1 MTIPV
6 VFPTPKSHARR
17 GGSRR
22 GASQILQSREILLVA
37 FLWLTAF
44 TLTPVHAQKPDR
56 SKPPKLGPPPTLKL
70 PPIQHFQLSNGLP
83 VLLLEKHQ
91 VPLVQ
96 INLLLKVG
104 STADPPGKSGLA
116 SITADM
122 LTEGA
127 GSRNALQLADAID
140 FLGAR
145 LEASAGEHT
154 TVATL
159 HTPLNKLD
167 SALALLADVSLR
179 PRFSSEELDRMRKER
194 LTTLIQWHD
203 EPQAIVSVLF
213 YKTLYGNHPYGLP
226 SIGNEQSLRSFT
238 SEDLQQSHKMYFH
251 SNKATLIVVGDVTV
265 QSMKQRLENAF
276 GEWTSGESPSPHL
289 PAIEQIETREVYL
302 VNKPDAPQSEI
313 RIGRIGA
320 PRMTDDYYPI
330 LVMNTIL
337 GGSFTSRLNQNL
349 REQHGYTY
357 GAWSTFDFLPLPG
370 PFVAGAAVQTA
381 VTDKA
386 LAEFMK
392 ELNGILQ
399 PVSDGDLSRAKNYLA
414 LRYPENFQS
423 VAQIAGRLSEL
434 VIYDLPDDYFNNYV
448 SHILA
453 VTKEDV
459 QRVAKKYVDPE
470 KMAIVIAGDR
480 KQIEAGVKALNLGAI
495 RDLTID
501 DVLGKAP
508 TIEKEK

>member
-1 MTIPV
+1 MTIPA
-6 VFPTPKSHARR
+6 VFPMLNSCTRYSNSK
-17 GGSRR
+17 R
-22 GASQILQSREILLVA
+22 GAPRILTSRKLFLIA
-37 FLWLTAF
+37 FLCLTTFA
-44 TLTPVHAQKPDR
+44 LTPVHAQKPDR
-56 SKPPKLGPPPTLKL
+56 GKPPKLGPPPTLKL
-70 PPIQHFQLSNGLP
+70 PPIQHFRLSNGLP
-83 VLLLEKHQ
+83 VLLLEKHE

-96 INLLLKVG
+96 INLLVKVG

-116 SITADM
+116 SITASI

-127 GSRNALQLADAID
+127 GSRNALELADAID

-145 LEASAGEHT
+145 LEASTGEHT
-154 TVATL
+154 TVVTL

-179 PRFSSEELDRMRKER
+179 PRFPGEELDRMRKER

-203 EPQAIVSVLF
+203 EPQAIASVLF

-238 SEDLQQSHKMYFH
+238 AEDLRQFHERYFH
-251 SNKATLIVVGDVTV
+251 SNTATLIVVGDVTA
-265 QSMKQRLENAF
+265 QSILQRLETAF
-276 GEWTSGESPSPHL
+276 GQWTSGESPSPHL
-289 PAIEQIETREVYL
+289 PDIEQIETREVYL
-302 VNKPDAPQSEI
+302 INKPDAPQSEI

-370 PFVAGAAVQTA
+370 PFVVGAAVQTA

-399 PVSDGDLSRAKNYLA
+399 PVSDDDLSRAKNYLA

-423 VAQIAGRLSEL
+423 VAQIAGQLSEL

-448 SHILA
+448 PHILA

-459 QRVAKKYVDPE
+459 QRVAKKHVDPE
-470 KMAIVIAGDR
+470 KMAIVIAGDQ
-480 KQIEAGVKALNLGAI
+480 KQIESGVKALNLGLI
-495 RDLTID
+495 RDLTVD